1 MLLTTKLSVMILL
14 LMIQFVK
21 MMLGII
27 FVLIIILMT
36 KI

>member
-21 MMLGII
+21 IMLGII